1 VAEYHSHAWRA
12 EKIVSV
18 KELVDE
24 LKLELKSKIDSIKD
38 I

>member
-1 VAEYHSHAWRA
+1 VSEYHSHAWRA
-12 EKIVSV
+12 ERIVNA
-18 KELVDE
+18 KELIDE